1 MWIVEVFGVLIANI
15 FKSCFTLYCK
25 GVLIYLA
32 YKSEIAHV
40 HCSWYFSFA
49 SVIYYFWCCG
59 IVSMQWCWWFGMP
72 QLYQC
77 EAYFFLILALFN
89 HLHHSYSAVDSTTC
103 LIMLNMVYIAPLS
116 LIGSV
121 LIVVIPKKYLPPITY
136 RPFSL
141 YIFDASKCLFN
152 IMSYFKYLMISLG
165 WVSM

>member
-1 MWIVEVFGVLIANI
+1 M
-15 FKSCFTLYCK
+15 S
-25 GVLIYLA
+25 
-32 YKSEIAHV
+32 IAHDIFHLLV
-40 HCSWYFSFA
+40 LFTISDVVELSVCSGVGGLGCPNYIN
-49 SVIYYFWCCG
+49 VRRI
-59 IVSMQWCWWFGMP
+59 
-72 QLYQC
+72 
-77 EAYFFLILALFN
+77 FFLILALFN

-141 YIFDASKCLFN
+141 YIFDASKCMFN

-165 WVSM
+165 